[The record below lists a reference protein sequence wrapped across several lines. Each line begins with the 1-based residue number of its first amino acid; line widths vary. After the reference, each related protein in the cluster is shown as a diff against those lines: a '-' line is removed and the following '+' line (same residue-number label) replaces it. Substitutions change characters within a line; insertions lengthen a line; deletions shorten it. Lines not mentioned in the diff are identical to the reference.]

1 MNKEWIPNS
10 LTMSNGIFGF
20 LSVISAAQQEFLYA
34 GLCIIFAALADRY
47 DGIIARKLGVVSP
60 LGKEL
65 DSLCDV
71 ISFGLAPA
79 FLILSKVKTEH
90 SSIIFILTLI
100 IASAFLACGAYRL
113 ARFNITTMANGF
125 YTGVPITTCGGMLG
139 LLSLFPLPT
148 FLLVLLMAIFA
159 YLMVSKLKIKKI

>member
-20 LSVISAAQQEFLYA
+20 LSIISAAQYQFLYA
-34 GLCIIFAALADRY
+34 GICIILAALADRY
-47 DGIIARKLGVVSP
+47 DGIVARRLGVESP

-79 FLILSKVKTEH
+79 FLILSKVKVEYSTA
-90 SSIIFILTLI
+90 IFVITLI

-113 ARFNITTMANGF
+113 ARFNISTMSNGF

-139 LLSLFPLPT
+139 LLSLFPLPNV
-148 FLLVLLMAIFA
+148 LLVFLMAIFA
-159 YLMVSKLKIKKI
+159 YLMVSKLRIKKI